1 MGCQRSGT
9 TLISNV
15 LDTPKDTRV
24 YGEFSPLSDQDPAK
38 IRLNTTENILC
49 RFNSSYYLLKCTLF
63 NKVKLNNVIER
74 NYEKKYLKNIQR
86 NCSINR

>member
-1 MGCQRSGT
+1 MYAITQLMTAFNNS
-9 TLISNV
+9 
-15 LDTPKDTRV
+15 
-24 YGEFSPLSDQDPAK
+24 
-38 IRLNTTENILC
+38 ILC